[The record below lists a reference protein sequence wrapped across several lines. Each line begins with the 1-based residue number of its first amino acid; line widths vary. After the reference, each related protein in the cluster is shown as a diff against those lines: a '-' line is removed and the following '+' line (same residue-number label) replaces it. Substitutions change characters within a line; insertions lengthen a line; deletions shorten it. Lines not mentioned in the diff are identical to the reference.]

1 MNLAIKINGSFV
13 DTHPNTT
20 IRYSFQSPAFGDNVV
35 MGDISQMIN
44 LPATATNR
52 KIFEFLNMPE
62 AYQAL
67 EANIYD
73 CEVYSNG
80 VKIVSGKFKLKKS
93 SDTEFRGNIIG
104 GMSVL
109 KEMIKEMKLP
119 AIDYGDD
126 ITLGA
131 NDTQA
136 KHYLVAAA
144 KSGYPT
150 YNIVAPPIKNAG
162 FFGDNFENESFNE
175 EETFSSW
182 GFVNNFLSDKFAD
195 FSGLIPHYNEKTPA
209 VQVFCPLLYLKFVIT
224 KIFENYG
231 FSVGGDWYDD
241 SEISTLILNH
251 LNSQNDSI
259 WDRSGAPLSLSPDKL
274 LPDIP
279 VKTLLIGIKQLFNL
293 GYFYIPGERKFY
305 IEPLEKL
312 LSNTIVDWTDKVIN
326 LIEIN
331 GNDQKS
337 GFDMDYTWD
346 GDDSNTKDFIKDL
359 SDYTI
364 KTAVNSIAHLPG
376 TDDIG
381 DVRYVVYGCVYYI
394 YVKDDDLIKSWNKLS
409 YPYQNLIIGDGA
421 TPIKSAVSPIPPS
434 SEWTIGW
441 DQDVEDYVMV
451 QYKVP
456 KLDQQGNSV
465 HVANLSGNQFTA
477 RLVFYRG
484 IYTDSR
490 GYYYPLA
497 SSDAIDLHGNSTGN
511 YTMQWDGEKGLY
523 NQWWAAWNEFLESS
537 KETRWNLRLSLPDI
551 LNLDMRKRIRIKST
565 RYLIKKLSIKFP
577 FDGTVEAELV
587 KITADTTE
595 NSTSYSMSVLAGD
608 FANATPNNDFNNDY
622 WNT

>member
-1 MNLAIKINGSFV
+1 
-13 DTHPNTT
+13 
-20 IRYSFQSPAFGDNVV
+20 
-35 MGDISQMIN
+35 
-44 LPATATNR
+44 
-52 KIFEFLNMPE
+52 
-62 AYQAL
+62 
-67 EANIYD
+67 
-73 CEVYSNG
+73 
-80 VKIVSGKFKLKKS
+80 
-93 SDTEFRGNIIG
+93 
-104 GMSVL
+104 
-109 KEMIKEMKLP
+109 
-119 AIDYGDD
+119 
-126 ITLGA
+126 
-131 NDTQA
+131 
-136 KHYLVAAA
+136 
-144 KSGYPT
+144 
-150 YNIVAPPIKNAG
+150 
-162 FFGDNFENESFNE
+162 
-175 EETFSSW
+175 
-182 GFVNNFLSDKFAD
+182 
-195 FSGLIPHYNEKTPA
+195 
-209 VQVFCPLLYLKFVIT
+209 
-224 KIFENYG
+224 
-231 FSVGGDWYDD
+231 
-241 SEISTLILNH
+241 
-251 LNSQNDSI
+251 
-259 WDRSGAPLSLSPDKL
+259 
-274 LPDIP
+274 
-279 VKTLLIGIKQLFNL
+279 
-293 GYFYIPGERKFY
+293 
-305 IEPLEKL
+305 
-312 LSNTIVDWTDKVIN
+312 
-326 LIEIN
+326 
-331 GNDQKS
+331 
-337 GFDMDYTWD
+337 MDYTWD

-359 SDYTI
+359 SGYTI

-381 DVRYVVYGCVYYI
+381 DVRYVVYECAYYI